1 MAVLAVGAVSP
12 PVKRVDPMG
21 RILQKADFERVL
33 ATRSCSRSLHFA
45 LHHVSG
51 SPTERAWQPK
61 GSAHTDLSTG
71 PAPGCPQL
79 VDDSLAVPSG
89 QAVTGWWL
97 GCVVPKRHA
106 KRAVTRNLL
115 KRQVR
120 AAFQRFDAAL
130 PTGLWLVRLRAP
142 FSRQDFVSAKST
154 ALAAAARAE
163 LDAMLS
169 RVSG

>member
-1 MAVLAVGAVSP
+1 MAAVAAVAVRRP
-12 PVKRVDPMG
+12 DNRMDLMG
-21 RILQKADFERVL
+21 RILQKVDFERVL

-45 LHHVSG
+45 LHHVPD
-51 SPTERAWQPK
+51 SPTERVWQPK
-61 GSAHTDLSTG
+61 ASPHTDLSTG
-71 PAPGCPQL
+71 PAPSCPQL
-79 VDDSLAVPSG
+79 VDDSVVVRSG
-89 QAVTGWWL
+89 QTLTGRWL

-120 AAFQRFDAAL
+120 AAFQRFDQAL
-130 PTGLWLVRLRAP
+130 PAGLWLVRLRAP
-142 FSRQDFVSAKST
+142 FARQDFVSAKST
-154 ALAAAARAE
+154 ALAAAARVE